1 MIRKGYIFLTIFLV
15 LIIILGMKGTVM
27 SKEGNNRARAEL
39 NHYYAAM
46 EAEYRERT
54 QALLEREGY
63 HNCGI
68 NLTWVAYEDGS
79 REYTLLLHHRK
90 LKRMSLEERS
100 MLQSILTET
109 EFQDEACS
117 FYYEL

>member
-1 MIRKGYIFLTIFLV
+1 MAGRGYRILAAV
-15 LIIILGMKGTVM
+15 LIMIIIFGMKGTVM
-27 SKEGNNRARAEL
+27 SKESARSTRAKQNR
-39 NHYYAAM
+39 HYAAM

-54 QALLEREGY
+54 QELLEEEGY

-90 LKRMSLEERS
+90 LGRLSVAERS
-100 MLQSILTET
+100 ALQNRLTET
-109 EFQDEACS
+109 EFQEEACS
-117 FYYEL
+117 FRYEL